1 MSLRSTPELYG
12 RMVETYVVQ
21 ELQRMT
27 SWMEEAIEFSYY
39 RDKDGFEVDAI
50 LESQGRLVGIEVK
63 SSSTVTTSDFRGLRK
78 LKSLAGSEFH
88 RGVVLYDG
96 AQALSFGDSMYAI
109 PIGALSN
116 SFPSSSR

>member
-1 MSLRSTPELYG
+1 
-12 RMVETYVVQ
+12 
-21 ELQRMT
+21 
-27 SWMEEAIEFSYY
+27 MEEAIDFSYY

-78 LKSLAGSEFH
+78 LKSLAGSEYH

-96 AQALSFGDSMYAI
+96 AQALSVGDSMYAI

-116 SFPSSSR
+116 SIPSSSR